1 MRAFILSIILTL
13 SIATSVLA
21 KPPASAFGQ
30 LPNVYDAAIS
40 PDGSKLAAYANIKGS
55 YGIGVFYID
64 GSGKQSFV
72 VGMEGGVKP
81 EWITWANDDII
92 LASFWQSQKYRGK
105 PITTGHIYQI
115 DVNSQKGRILVEP
128 NNAKSVGSN
137 MGTNRFFRQYNNRV
151 IDFLRNDPDH
161 ILMSFSD
168 EKVLE
173 PDVMKVNVRNGMY
186 SRVRRGS
193 ETIGQWTS
201 DLRGEVR
208 VGQGRKDS
216 SSDVWYLTIRDAEGR
231 EWRTDKQYPGLEA
244 SANIFGFTSDPNEM
258 VVGRYQGQDT
268 LGLYVYDLGQKK
280 ITRKIFH
287 NEEFDVSGIVISDD
301 GREIIGARYISDSS
315 KIELFDAGESIL
327 EELASKYPGYSVD
340 YIDSTKDYSK
350 VIVELSS
357 PSDPGALFV
366 LDTRTKELLQVS
378 RTYNNLELDD
388 MGEVISFKYTA
399 RDGTKVP
406 AYLTIPPSIM
416 STDQLKNLPFV
427 VLPHGGPFARD
438 DSRFDYLAQF
448 FASRGIG
455 VLQMNFRGSIGY
467 GRSFQQAGRKNWV
480 VMQEDVED
488 GTRWLLEKGYADP
501 ARTCIAGWS
510 YGGYAALIGTIKTP
524 ELYACTISMAGI
536 TDLKDHINDRKKY
549 IGGRNAAKNLLDGFE
564 DGDNISENSPVKRA
578 EEMTGSV
585 FLAHG
590 TLDQRVHFDQ
600 FKRMISA
607 LKKSDADVTA
617 VEFKDEDHF
626 LSNQENRV
634 KFFEELDEFLEDAI
648 GESEFAD

>member
-1 MRAFILSIILTL
+1 MRAFLVSIFISLFV
-13 SIATSVLA
+13 AFPAFA

-30 LPNVYDAAIS
+30 LPNIYDAAIS

-72 VGMEGGVKP
+72 VGMEDGVKP

-92 LASFWQSQKYRGK
+92 LASFWQSQKYGGK
-105 PITTGHIYQI
+105 PITTGHIYKI
-115 DVNSQKGRILVEP
+115 DVNNQKGRILVEP

-137 MGTNRFFRQYNNRV
+137 MGTNRFFRQFNNQV

-186 SRVRRGS
+186 SRIRRGS

-216 SSDVWYLTIRDAEGR
+216 SKDVWYLTIRDAEGR

-287 NEEFDVSGIVISDD
+287 NAEFDVSGIVISDD
-301 GREIIGARYISDSS
+301 GREIIGARYVSDSS
-315 KIELFDAGESIL
+315 KVELFDAGESIL

-357 PSDPGALFV
+357 PSDPGAIFV
-366 LDTRTKELLQVS
+366 LDTRTKDLQQIS
-378 RTYNNLELDD
+378 RSYSGLELDD
-388 MGEVISFKYTA
+388 MGEVITFRYTA
-399 RDGTKVP
+399 RDGTKIP
-406 AYLTIPPSIM
+406 AFMTIPPSIT
-416 STDQLKNLPFV
+416 SNDQLKNLPFI

-438 DSRFDYLAQF
+438 ESRFDYLAQF
-448 FASRGIG
+448 FATRGYG
-455 VLQMNFRGSIGY
+455 VLQMNFRGSSGY
-467 GRSFQQAGRKNWV
+467 GRTFAQAGRKNWV

-488 GTRWLLEKGYADP
+488 GARWLLEKGYADP
-501 ARTCIAGWS
+501 ERMCIGGWS
-510 YGGYAALIGTIKTP
+510 YGGYAALIGSIKNP
-524 ELYACTISMAGI
+524 ELYACTISMAGV
-536 TDLKDHINDRKKY
+536 TDLKDLINDRKKY
-549 IGGRNAAKNLLDGFE
+549 IGGRVAARDLLAGFE
-564 DGDNISENSPVKRA
+564 DNDDIRENSPVKRA

-600 FKRMISA
+600 FKRMKSA

-617 VEFKDEDHF
+617 LEFKDEDHF
-626 LSNQENRV
+626 LSNQENRE
-634 KFFEELDEFLEDAI
+634 KFFVELEKFLTDAI
-648 GESEFAD
+648 GESEFAQ